1 MQNKE
6 NKQESILLTNPD
18 KSFKHRLGYHP
29 YKVYDGDGTS
39 PDKYIEKKRS
49 KVLIYVLLVALLFA
63 ACWFFITIP
72 DNIDI
77 SQLWSILGQLFVPSK
92 WSLKTNDQWWNYL
105 WTIACPQIW
114 QTVEM
119 VFIST
124 IIGTIIS
131 VPLYILASRNIN
143 RNNVLRNIVKV
154 IVNIFRTIP
163 TFVLAIIATIFF
175 GFNETAGVVAMALF
189 TVGVIFKLMYEY
201 VETVDMNPFE
211 ASISCGASR
220 LGAYKTSIDLQ
231 VMPTFISN
239 VIYVFEINIR
249 ASVVLGFVGAGGI
262 GQLLSDAIESTQYD
276 KVGAILVPLFVV
288 VLFLQLLSSY

>member
-29 YKVYDGDGTS
+29 YKVDDGDGTS

-105 WTIACPQIW
+105 WTIACPKIW

-143 RNNVLRNIVKV
+143 RNNVLL
-154 IVNIFRTIP
+154 NIFRTIP

-201 VETVDMNPFE
+201 VETVDMNP
-211 ASISCGASR
+211 
-220 LGAYKTSIDLQ
+220 
-231 VMPTFISN
+231 
-239 VIYVFEINIR
+239 
-249 ASVVLGFVGAGGI
+249 
-262 GQLLSDAIESTQYD
+262 
-276 KVGAILVPLFVV
+276 
-288 VLFLQLLSSY
+288 